1 MEVVMPGQ
9 KMNSIKNRDQY
20 ESLRDEGM
28 SKEKAARIANS
39 SNASQRGGKASS
51 YEDMT
56 KDEVYESARRADI
69 EGRSTMT
76 KNELIRALRE
86 N

>member
-1 MEVVMPGQ
+1 MPGQ

>member
-1 MEVVMPGQ
+1 MPGQ

-39 SNASQRGGKASS
+39 PNASQRGGKASS

-76 KNELIRALRE
+76 KKKLIRALRE